1 MECKGSGVRTL
12 WAGGGKRPTEQVVE
26 LDAAGHPGTVLGEQL
41 AAAAGQP
48 VSRPG
53 KHVDRTGEFEGVDG
67 LAQHPDRQVDKA
79 VGVEG
84 TSSERGAEPIAELS
98 AVGHPGAVLAEQLT
112 ANPGQP
118 PGRAWEGDDRTG
130 AGDGRRPATPAAR
143 SAAPSPSK
151 SPAPSAKPTSSSG
164 STTPDTPGLS
174 WMKNWLPFPV
184 NPPVVPYST
193 FTAPPLAAA
202 PTFSRHTPTARS
214 AKPSPSKSPAAIVP
228 PKASS
233 PSALLPTPGLSW
245 VNSWLPVPVSPPVV
259 PYSTFTAPAST
270 IAPRSSNVTPTARSA
285 NPSPSKSPIA
295 SVSPKPSPGSEPPG
309 TPGLSWVKSRLP
321 VPVSPLAVPSRIFT
335 APALPVAPRFL
346 AGDSHGQ
353 VGEAVVVEVGLET

>member
-12 WAGGGKRPTEQVVE
+12 WAGGGKRPTEEVVE

-98 AVGHPGAVLAEQLT
+98 AAGHPGAVLAEQLT

-130 AGDGRRPATPAAR
+130 ARDGRRPATPAAR

-151 SPAPSAKPTSSSG
+151 SPTATAEPKLSPSSA
-164 STTPDTPGLS
+164 TPGTPGL
-174 WMKNWLPFPV
+174 F
-184 NPPVVPYST
+184 
-193 FTAPPLAAA
+193 
-202 PTFSRHTPTARS
+202 
-214 AKPSPSKSPAAIVP
+214 
-228 PKASS
+228 
-233 PSALLPTPGLSW
+233 W
-245 VNSWLPVPVSPPVV
+245 VNSWLPVPVSPPAE
-259 PYSTFTAPAST
+259 PGSRLTAP
-270 IAPRSSNVTPTARSA
+270 PRSA
-285 NPSPSKSPIA
+285 
-295 SVSPKPSPGSEPPG
+295 
-309 TPGLSWVKSRLP
+309 
-321 VPVSPLAVPSRIFT
+321 
-335 APALPVAPRFL
+335 AP
-346 AGDSHGQ
+346 
-353 VGEAVVVEVGLET
+353 